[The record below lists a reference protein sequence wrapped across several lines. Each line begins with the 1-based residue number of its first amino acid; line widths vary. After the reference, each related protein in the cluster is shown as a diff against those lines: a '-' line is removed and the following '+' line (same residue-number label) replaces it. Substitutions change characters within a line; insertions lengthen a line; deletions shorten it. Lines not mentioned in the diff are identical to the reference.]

1 MVFSPW
7 TNIIYIISFRNQ
19 TQFTKD
25 DVHVIQSSVTASGNN
40 TKLSVSVT
48 QPGSTKP
55 VSSTVVQDALQLSF
69 QQNGKSEGSSLS
81 LGLTN
86 TPMPTTTE
94 TRNSIEVVL
103 TNFNVNQVKCTW
115 GEYKH
120 YNNMFICLW
129 KCPRWLLMFI
139 SQCPLYLYL

>member
-7 TNIIYIISFRNQ
+7 TNIVYIIFFRNQ
-19 TQFTKD
+19 TPFTTD
-25 DVHVIQSSVTASGNN
+25 DVQVIQSSITASGNN

-48 QPGSTKP
+48 QPGSSKP
-55 VSSTVVQDALQLSF
+55 VSSIVVEDALQLSF
-69 QQNGKSEGSSLS
+69 QQNGKSDGTSLS

-103 TNFNVNQVKCTW
+103 NNFTVNQVRCTW
-115 GEYKH
+115 GEY
-120 YNNMFICLW
+120 NIIITCLFVYESV
-129 KCPRWLLMFI
+129 RADF
-139 SQCPLYLYL
+139 